1 MNKQKE
7 NTVSNR
13 QIYEKFW
20 YGVRPYRLLFFISYF
35 CLISATVIGIFTP
48 LFYKRFFDLL
58 GNIQNK
64 TDDIHTLVYTI
75 IIIAV
80 LNIISILFFQSGM
93 FIYNIMESRVM
104 ARLRQI
110 SFDYMM
116 LHSYSFFTN
125 NFTGS
130 LVQRVNRF
138 SRSFERLSDSF
149 AFNLVPLIITIIGS
163 VIVTWFVAP
172 LISLVIILWV
182 ISYST
187 FNVLF
192 SRWKMKYDI
201 QVSSTDSYVTGVLSD
216 NITNHNAIT
225 LFTTYEKETNN
236 FKEITNDQ
244 AEKTRFSWNL
254 GQLTDAVQ
262 IVLISVVEF
271 LAFYY
276 TTIFWSKGLATIGT
290 FVLIQVYII
299 ALAQRLWGLNRIVR
313 GIYESLADS
322 REMVEILLTPH
333 EVKDVIKAKDLK
345 IVSGEI
351 SLKNVGFNF
360 NETREVLKDINL
372 KISAGEK
379 IAFIGPSGAGKT
391 TLIRLILRLYDLSS
405 GHIEIDNQDISR
417 VTQRSLHSQ
426 ISLVPQDPILF
437 HRTLLENIRY
447 GRENAS
453 DEEVFRAAKLAHCNE
468 FIDSLP
474 LKYDTFV
481 GERGIKLSGGERQRI
496 AIARAILKN
505 APILIL
511 DEATSS
517 LDSES
522 EMLIQNALE
531 NLMKGKTV
539 IVIAHRL
546 STIKKMDRI
555 VVIAEG
561 RITEE
566 GTHGDLIN
574 SKSSLYNK
582 LWTIQSGGF
591 ISDK

>member
-1 MNKQKE
+1 
-7 NTVSNR
+7 
-13 QIYEKFW
+13 
-20 YGVRPYRLLFFISYF
+20 
-35 CLISATVIGIFTP
+35 
-48 LFYKRFFDLL
+48 
-58 GNIQNK
+58 
-64 TDDIHTLVYTI
+64 
-75 IIIAV
+75 
-80 LNIISILFFQSGM
+80 
-93 FIYNIMESRVM
+93 
-104 ARLRQI
+104 
-110 SFDYMM
+110 
-116 LHSYSFFTN
+116 
-125 NFTGS
+125 
-130 LVQRVNRF
+130 
-138 SRSFERLSDSF
+138 
-149 AFNLVPLIITIIGS
+149 
-163 VIVTWFVAP
+163 
-172 LISLVIILWV
+172 
-182 ISYST
+182 
-187 FNVLF
+187 
-192 SRWKMKYDI
+192 MKYDI